1 MQRSVSS
8 RSSTTFKK
16 SARHT
21 IKRFSRSSR
30 QRLRRTR
37 TNSTLQKL
45 RLKISLP
52 VFLLSRMKIRK
63 KQKHTTKKSS
73 KELKASRATSR
84 RNLIPWRPN
93 LKTSSLWQPIAEV
106 KSSNRSSRKPPRV
119 LHQSRRAHRSLNK
132 SSELYLLPHFQQ
144 HRSRIKVTVLEHLLE
159 SLSSEQKDL
168 HLLVN
173 NNVELNWYLSM
184 QTWKSYEH

>member
-1 MQRSVSS
+1 
-8 RSSTTFKK
+8 
-16 SARHT
+16 
-21 IKRFSRSSR
+21 
-30 QRLRRTR
+30 LRRTR

-45 RLKISLP
+45 RLKVSLL
-52 VFLLSRMKIRK
+52 VSLLSRIKIRK

-119 LHQSRRAHRSLNK
+119 LHQSRWAHRSLNR

-144 HRSRIKVTVLEHLLE
+144 HRSRIKVTVLEHLLG
-159 SLSSEQKDL
+159 SPLSRRTCT
-168 HLLVN
+168 
-173 NNVELNWYLSM
+173 YLWITM
-184 QTWKSYEH
+184 